1 MRTPSSRA
9 RLLFAASGLAG
20 VALAALW
27 WFTFL
32 VFLPARLGGRL
43 LLSALVQ
50 PDRLFG
56 WKDPPIGL
64 WVASRRSRTAT
75 VAAALLIAAA
85 IAGVL
90 VGAFPCDLRTVR
102 GAAALA
108 FLCSL
113 TGGVVLA
120 GVGLLRSGRPRWSVF
135 SLALGVVM
143 AWVAVIAGGL
153 GALAGAK
160 QPQLVAMLARLSA
173 TIGSTVRPE
182 WRLGP
187 AW

>member
-1 MRTPSSRA
+1 MASQSGSSSRA
-9 RLLFAASGLAG
+9 RLLCAASGLAG
-20 VALAALW
+20 VALAALS

-32 VFLPARLGGRL
+32 LFLPARLGGRL

-56 WKDPPIGL
+56 WKDPPDMPLRVLLQFDAPTVLLSLLAIGL

-90 VGAFPCDLRTVR
+90 VGAFPYDLRTYQASQVR

-113 TGGVVLA
+113 TGGIVLA
-120 GVGLLRSGRPRWSVF
+120 GVGLLRSGRPRRGSPTSSPPTGRRRAQ
-135 SLALGVVM
+135 SLERPM
-143 AWVAVIAGGL
+143 THRPR
-153 GALAGAK
+153 GA
-160 QPQLVAMLARLSA
+160 
-173 TIGSTVRPE
+173 
-182 WRLGP
+182 
-187 AW
+187 